1 VFTLYR
7 LLLYLYPPVHRR
19 EYGDEMTAV
28 FLEASADPGTK
39 PYARRAAFYLR
50 EITGLLRGAFHEQ
63 IRFRSDAGWLAP
75 RRFAMR
81 SEFRFPKSTTA
92 LMSVILA
99 GVILAIEKGKA
110 VQASLPFTHPRLPP
124 IRSMPPTFP
133 QAIGIMFAAVYLVAI
148 AAWAILFAFG
158 RSGIHR
164 ISELSV
170 EPGQK

>member
-1 VFTLYR
+1 
-7 LLLYLYPPVHRR
+7 
-19 EYGDEMTAV
+19 
-28 FLEASADPGTK
+28 
-39 PYARRAAFYLR
+39 
-50 EITGLLRGAFHEQ
+50 
-63 IRFRSDAGWLAP
+63 
-75 RRFAMR
+75 MR

-148 AAWAILFAFG
+148 AAWAVLFAFG

-164 ISELSV
+164 ISQLSV
-170 EPGQK
+170 EPSQK

>member
-1 VFTLYR
+1 
-7 LLLYLYPPVHRR
+7 
-19 EYGDEMTAV
+19 MTAV
-28 FLEASADPGTK
+28 FLEASADRRTK
-39 PYARRAAFYLR
+39 PYALRAAFYLR
-50 EITGLLRGAFHEQ
+50 EITGLLRGAFHEH
-63 IRFRSDAGWLAP
+63 IRFRSDAGWFAP

-110 VQASLPFTHPRLPP
+110 VAASVPFAHPRLPP
-124 IRSMPPTFP
+124 IRPLPPTFP
-133 QAIGIMFAAVYLVAI
+133 QTIGIMFAAVYLVAI
-148 AAWAILFAFG
+148 AAWAVLFAFG

-170 EPGQK
+170 EPSQK

>member
-1 VFTLYR
+1 MFTLYR
-7 LLLYLYPPVHRR
+7 LLLYLYPLRERR
-19 EYGDEMTAV
+19 EYGAEMTAV
-28 FLEASADPGTK
+28 FLEARADPGTR

-50 EITGLLRGAFHEQ
+50 EITGLLRGAFHEHF
-63 IRFRSDAGWLAP
+63 RFRTPASWFAP

-110 VQASLPFTHPRLPP
+110 VQASLPYANPRLPP
-124 IRSMPPTFP
+124 IRSLPPTFP
-133 QAIGIMFAAVYLVAI
+133 QAIGIMFAVVYGVAI
-148 AAWAILFAFG
+148 AAWAVLFAFG

-170 EPGQK
+170 EPSPK